1 VEIDP
6 DALDRRAAYRLMI
19 SAIVPRPIAFVT
31 SLHGSVVNLAP
42 FSYFNAVS
50 TSPPIVMIA
59 VGSRKDGKKDTW
71 RNIEETRE
79 FVVNVVVPGLMDA
92 VIIGAQDHP
101 RDVSELAVAK
111 LTPLPSR
118 KVKPPR
124 VAESPIHLECTLEKI
139 VEVADPSTPLG
150 AGTALILG
158 RVVLAHVRDELVKDG
173 AVDPTLLEF
182 VGRLGGD
189 LYARVSKGEI
199 VDRRAGRR

>member
-1 VEIDP
+1 MEIDP

-59 VGSRKDGKKDTW
+59 VGSRKDGRKDTW

-92 VIIGAQDHP
+92 VIVGAQDHP

-139 VEVADPSTPLG
+139 VEVAD
-150 AGTALILG
+150 TALILG
-158 RVVLAHVRDELVKDG
+158 RVVLAHVRDELVKEG

-199 VDRRAGRR
+199 VDRRAARG